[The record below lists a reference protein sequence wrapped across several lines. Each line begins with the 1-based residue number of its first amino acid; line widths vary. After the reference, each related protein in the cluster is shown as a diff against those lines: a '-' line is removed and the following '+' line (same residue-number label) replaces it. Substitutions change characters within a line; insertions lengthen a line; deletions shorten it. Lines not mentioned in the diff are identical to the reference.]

1 MKNKHQSACSSTA
14 LSLAIHNRT
23 TVTSNVTIDTV
34 DLPRRRKFDTRQGT
48 EDSII
53 QRRATH
59 SQQTRREEPLCDPM
73 AQDLLEEEIRNLPED
88 NLLVRTDQYSVFVA
102 KAERIPVVLQE
113 IGRLRE
119 TTFRNANEGTGKAID
134 IDRFDSHYD
143 HLFLW
148 NEEASE
154 VVGAYRLGRGD
165 EICERFGS
173 EGFYTSTLFNY
184 EQDFFESINPA
195 LELGR
200 TFVREEYQR
209 SFPPLFLL
217 WKGIAEYVVRNPR
230 YKILFGPVSIS
241 DDYHPMA
248 RKLIADCLSSS
259 TYRHDLAGFVEARN
273 PFLVASDEG
282 RSDAGFPVLADIESI
297 SSLISEIDSEKRGIP
312 ILLKQYLRLGGKV
325 LGFNLD
331 ADFNNVLD
339 ALILVDLTNTDDR
352 LLERL
357 MGEAG
362 VERFFEYH
370 NIQYQL
376 AG

>member
-1 MKNKHQSACSSTA
+1 MKTN
-14 LSLAIHNRT
+14 
-23 TVTSNVTIDTV
+23 
-34 DLPRRRKFDTRQGT
+34 
-48 EDSII
+48 
-53 QRRATH
+53 
-59 SQQTRREEPLCDPM
+59 QQPRREEPLCEPI
-73 AQDLLEEEIRNLPED
+73 ARDLLEKEISVLPHN
-88 NLLVRTDQYSVFVA
+88 NLLVHTDQYSVFVA
-102 KAERIPVVLQE
+102 RSAQIPTVLQE

-119 TTFRNANEGTGKAID
+119 TTFRNANEGTGNAID
-134 IDRFDSHYD
+134 LDRFDSHYD

-148 NEEASE
+148 NQEAGE

-165 EICERFGS
+165 EIWERLGAH
-173 EGFYTSTLFNY
+173 GLYTNTLFDY
-184 EQDFFESINPA
+184 EPDFFASINPA

-200 TFVREEYQR
+200 TFVRDEYQK

-248 RKLIADCLSSS
+248 RKLIADCLSGP
-259 TYRHDLAGFVEARN
+259 TYRHDLADLVRARN
-273 PFLVASDEG
+273 PFIATSEEG
-282 RSDAGFPVLADIESI
+282 GRDADFPVLADIESV
-297 SSLISEIDSEKRGIP
+297 SSLISEIDSDQRGIP
-312 ILLKQYLRLGGKV
+312 ILLKQYLKLGGKV

-331 ADFNNVLD
+331 PDFNNVLD

-362 VERFFEYH
+362 VERFFDYH
-370 NIQYQL
+370 SIRYQV
-376 AG
+376 AV